1 MMRLHNHLHRHI
13 HNIYYKC
20 IYLLALLLRTRSSK
34 YARTR
39 TMTIRAKDPEFSHLA
54 TIFGIFYIL
63 KHLIVYDVWC
73 LCVVDAISANQ
84 TTNNNNNCMANAMQ
98 YTRDSSIQYSDCVW
112 WAAPAAAATE
122 KNKSTVFFP
131 LTNRNEFSRML
142 LLFYTHTN
150 TRCWPSPPTK
160 HNQWYFDL
168 RLSFRKCSHSLYST
182 PHEWYDDVV
191 FYTRARN
198 ISYTQPAAHI
208 VGEPVLF
215 YF

>member
-1 MMRLHNHLHRHI
+1 MLFQLTKQPTTTTIVWQMRCN
-13 HNIYYKC
+13 
-20 IYLLALLLRTRSSK
+20 
-34 YARTR
+34 
-39 TMTIRAKDPEFSHLA
+39 IRAIRLFSIRIACGEQHQRQQQH
-54 TIFGIFYIL
+54 
-63 KHLIVYDVWC
+63 K
-73 LCVVDAISANQ
+73 
-84 TTNNNNNCMANAMQ
+84 
-98 YTRDSSIQYSDCVW
+98 
-112 WAAPAAAATE
+112 
-122 KNKSTVFFP
+122 KNESTVFFP